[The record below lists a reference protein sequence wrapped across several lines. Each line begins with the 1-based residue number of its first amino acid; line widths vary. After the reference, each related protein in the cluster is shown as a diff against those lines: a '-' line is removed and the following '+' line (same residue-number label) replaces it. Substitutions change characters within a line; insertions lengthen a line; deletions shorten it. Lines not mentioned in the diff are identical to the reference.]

1 MTRTAVAAL
10 LLGCALTAC
19 GQVGNQP
26 ASPEPPHRGEES
38 NPPQVEPA
46 PAETPSAERTPD
58 AKDCGGKTCTPPEQC
73 IQYSGIAGPRYPL
86 YTCGIPC
93 DAEGGCPEGMTCAI
107 IADGPRKC
115 R

>member
-19 GQVGNQP
+19 GQVGNPP
-26 ASPEPPHRGEES
+26 ASPEPPRTDGAS
-38 NPPQVEPA
+38 AAPPAEPA
-46 PAETPSAERTPD
+46 PATTPSAEPAPA
-58 AKDCGGKTCTPPEQC
+58 AKDCGGKTCTPAEQC

-93 DAEGGCPEGMTCAI
+93 DAEGGCPQGMTCAI